1 MNHEASNNHNFSMKS
16 FLISDFPAQGLS
28 YNYIA
33 PHLRSNSYVKESADN
48 YMVSKIQRNIFYFNN
63 DVGVGMS
70 KLFFF

>member
-1 MNHEASNNHNFSMKS
+1 MKS
-16 FLISDFPAQGLS
+16 ILISDFPAQVLS

-33 PHLRSNSYVKESADN
+33 PHLRASFYLKESADN

-63 DVGVGMS
+63 DIGVGMS